1 MIALWSTTA
10 PDRRKVRPIREL
22 RLLLCALLVAAAA
35 APAGCGG
42 DRPSQSAPPSTT
54 VESDAGLRAV
64 ELARGLDR
72 PVHAAAAPGE
82 PGRLYVAGQGG
93 VIQVVDDGRIR
104 PEPFLDLGNLVT
116 TGPKG
121 EPAAEQGLL
130 SLAFAPDY
138 ATSGRFYVDY
148 TDRDGDVRVVEYRAR
163 DGVADPASARTLL
176 HVEKQRPIHNG
187 GQLQIGPDGQL
198 HVGIGDDGASQ
209 VSPQSLAPGDLL
221 GKIVRVGDGG
231 PEVVAYGLRNPWRF
245 SFDRET
251 GDLWIGDVG
260 ELGWEEVS
268 VVARGTAEPANLGW
282 DAYEGFEEVV
292 WDEGGR
298 NEPRGPGELVWPAA
312 VYARGEG
319 CAAVI
324 GGYVYRGERLSA
336 LRGRYVYGDFCTGA
350 VWSLDPDEPGLV
362 RLELELGTTL
372 ASFAEDGAGELYL
385 VSRTGT
391 VFELRD

>member
-1 MIALWSTTA
+1 
-10 PDRRKVRPIREL
+10 
-22 RLLLCALLVAAAA
+22 
-35 APAGCGG
+35 
-42 DRPSQSAPPSTT
+42 
-54 VESDAGLRAV
+54 V

-93 VIQVVDDGRIR
+93 AIQVLEDGRLL
-104 PEPFLDLGNLVT
+104 PEPFLDLGALIT
-116 TGPKG
+116 TGAKG

-138 ATSGRFYVDY
+138 VRNGRFYVAY
-148 TDRDGDVRVVEYRAR
+148 TDRAGNVRVVEHRAR
-163 DGVADPASARTLL
+163 AGVADPGSARVLL
-176 HVEKQRPIHNG
+176 EVEKRTPIHNG
-187 GQLQIGPDGQL
+187 GQLQIGPDGDL
-198 HVGIGDDGASQ
+198 YAGIGDDGASQ
-209 VSPQSLAPGDLL
+209 TSPQSLAPGDLL
-221 GKIVRVGDGG
+221 GKIVRLGEDG

-268 VVARGTAEPANLGW
+268 VVPRGTAEPANLGW

-292 WDEGGR
+292 WDAGGH

-312 VYARGEG
+312 VYTRGEG

-324 GGYVYRGERLSA
+324 GGYVYRGERIPA
-336 LRGRYVYGDFCTGA
+336 LRGRYVYGDFCTGT
-350 VWSLDPDEPGLV
+350 VWSLDPDEPGVV
-362 RLELELGTTL
+362 RRELELGTTL
-372 ASFAEDGAGELYL
+372 ASFAEDETGELYL
-385 VSRTGT
+385 VSRTGGI
-391 VFELRD
+391 FELSD